1 MTTNAR
7 SAAMWT
13 MLAVI
18 GACGLL
24 GVVAI
29 MAPSRFIDEDLLIAA
44 FVTGL
49 HALGAMVLIA
59 IGRDQARLL
68 LGSLVTLLGSMAIF
82 LGLIFFSGSV
92 HWEVERVLGKV
103 GAALIATSVVLGHRM
118 LVRPMLAHHG
128 RAVGVRVVKRTA
140 LISTPIA
147 AGLLIGMLFLDPY
160 FNGDEIAVRI
170 FGVALVISACS
181 TLALGG
187 MGLLMG
193 KDDGADPGLLGS
205 GVAIALTCP
214 RCSTAVEARSG
225 RERRCD
231 GCRLRIRVEIDEPR
245 CACGYLLYELESDTC
260 PECGRAVPEEDRW
273 SAARSEARTEDKP

>member
-7 SAAMWT
+7 TAAMWT

-18 GACGLL
+18 GGCGLL

-29 MAPSRFIDEDLLIAA
+29 MAPDRYINENLLIAA
-44 FVTGL
+44 FITGL

-59 IGRDQARLL
+59 IGRDQSRLL
-68 LGSLVTLLGSMAIF
+68 LVSLAALLGSMGII
-82 LGLIFFSGSV
+82 LSLVFFDGSV
-92 HWEVERVLGKV
+92 HWEVERTIARV
-103 GAALIATSVVLGHRM
+103 GGTLIAVSVVLGHRM
-118 LVRPMLAHHG
+118 LVRPMLAHHR
-128 RAVGVRVVKRTA
+128 RALGVRIVKRTA

-147 AGLLIGMLFLDPY
+147 AGILVGMMFLDAFY
-160 FNGDEIAVRI
+160 TGEEIAVRI
-170 FGVALVISACS
+170 FGVSVVVSACS

-187 MGLLMG
+187 MALLMS
-193 KDDGADPGLLGS
+193 KDDGAEPGLLGP
-205 GVAIALTCP
+205 GVAVSMTCP

-225 RERRCD
+225 RETRCA

-260 PECGRAVPEEDRW
+260 PECGLAVPEEDRW
-273 SAARSEARTEDKP
+273 GAPVRAEAAT